1 MAKLYLITCLL
12 ATALKLCEFV
22 VRQRIRLLALF
33 FYQELG
39 ADFNYLGLRLKM
51 NFNVNACSGTLVHSL
66 LPERLEREV

>member
-22 VRQRIRLLALF
+22 VRQKYVYWPF

-66 LPERLEREV
+66 LPERLEREL